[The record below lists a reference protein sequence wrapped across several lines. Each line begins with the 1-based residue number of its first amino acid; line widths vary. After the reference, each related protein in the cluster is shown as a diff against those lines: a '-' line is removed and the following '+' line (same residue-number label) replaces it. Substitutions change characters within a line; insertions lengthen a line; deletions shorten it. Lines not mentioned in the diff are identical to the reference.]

1 MNRQRTD
8 ASAYA
13 ISQRKPANASI
24 NEAEHMNT
32 TNTQW
37 ILMAA
42 ADAVALIA
50 FAVWF
55 LLLLYHSQ
63 FDTTL

>member
-1 MNRQRTD
+1 MD
-8 ASAYA
+8 A
-13 ISQRKPANASI
+13 
-24 NEAEHMNT
+24 

-37 ILMAA
+37 ILMAG

-50 FAVWF
+50 IAVWF
-55 LLLLYHSQ
+55 VLLLYHSQ